1 MLPYRDALEV
11 GGELAYRQRGEDHA
25 WTPETVALLQH
36 AVRAGDQA
44 KYQAYSRRMNEQ
56 DKKLIRY
63 THMPEKLV
71 RTIVRKCSFFQQKFS
86 PKNFPPK
93 NLNVF

>member
-1 MLPYRDALEV
+1 MGSEMCIRDSPYRDALEV

-56 DKKLIRY
+56 DKKL
-63 THMPEKLV
+63 
-71 RTIVRKCSFFQQKFS
+71 
-86 PKNFPPK
+86 K
-93 NLNVF
+93 NLRGLFEFKFAK